1 MWNNNQYI
9 LKKSWASI
17 SNQAHQ
23 TFLENLNKQ
32 QIVDEFMHVIGH
44 HPVEEYIDKQKTN
57 LIEMAKT
64 LCSSVY
70 DFEWSMQ
77 VYEQGE
83 GLELH
88 NDFYD
93 DNRHRAVRGI
103 LWLNP
108 FDVEGTSVYNEKE
121 EPIGSIGGGGGDLLL
136 FLTTKDS
143 YHSAI
148 NTTPIPRYTANF
160 TFYNKL

>member
-1 MWNNNQYI
+1 MWNNSLYI
-9 LKKSWASI
+9 LKKGWASM

-23 TFLENLNKQ
+23 TFLENLSTHQN
-32 QIVDEFMHVIGH
+32 VDEFMHVSGY
-44 HPVEEYIDKQKTN
+44 HPVEEYIESQKTN
-57 LIEMAKT
+57 LIEMAKS

-70 DFEWSMQ
+70 AFEWSMQ

-83 GLELH
+83 GLEIH
-88 NDFYD
+88 NDFYK

-108 FDVEGTSVYNEKE
+108 FAVEGTSVYNESK
-121 EPIGSIGGGGGDLLL
+121 EPIGSFGGGPGDLFL

-148 NTTPIPRYTANF
+148 NTTSIPRYTANF